1 MEENNEILEQ
11 SNNNS
16 ATQKICVIPEGVHI
30 QGKIIAR
37 SDLEMTGE
45 IEGDVEVSGCL
56 TFDGTIRGN
65 YVKAD
70 YIDMVSGV
78 IHGNVECTEEIKI
91 GSNAVVIGDIKTK
104 YAKVYGAIKGHI
116 LVEED
121 LQICKSAVISGTI
134 DATNVNIELGATCN
148 ISMHDSN
155 SDELSFKIFKDLTE
169 N

>member
-11 SNNNS
+11 SNNKN

-30 QGKIIAR
+30 QGNVIAR
-37 SDLEMTGE
+37 SDLEITGE
-45 IEGDVEVSGCL
+45 IEGDVEVSGYL

-78 IHGNVECTEEIKI
+78 IYGDVECGEEIKI
-91 GSNAVVIGDIKTK
+91 GSKAVIIGDVKAR
-104 YAKVYGAIKGHI
+104 YAKVYGAVKGHI
-116 LVEED
+116 QAEED

-148 ISMHDSN
+148 ISLHDSN
-155 SDELSFKIFKDLTE
+155 SDELSFKIFKELIE
-169 N
+169 S

>member
-1 MEENNEILEQ
+1 MEDNNEIMEQ
-11 SNNNS
+11 SNNIS
-16 ATQKICVIPEGVHI
+16 AAQKICVIPDGVHI
-30 QGKIIAR
+30 QGNVIAR
-37 SDLEMTGE
+37 SDLELTGE
-45 IEGDVEVSGCL
+45 IEGDVEVSGYL
-56 TFDGTIRGN
+56 TFDGTIRGK

-78 IHGNVECTEEIKI
+78 IYGDVECTEEIKI
-91 GSNAVVIGDIKTK
+91 GSNAVIIGDVKTK

-116 LVEED
+116 LAEED

-155 SDELSFKIFKDLTE
+155 SDELSFKIFKELTE